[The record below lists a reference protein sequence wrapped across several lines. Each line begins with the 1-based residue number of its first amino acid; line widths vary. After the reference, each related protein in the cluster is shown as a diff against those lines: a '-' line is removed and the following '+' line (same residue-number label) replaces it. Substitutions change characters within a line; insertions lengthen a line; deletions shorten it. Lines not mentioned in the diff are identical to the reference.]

1 MSLVVPMSGNN
12 IIFAG
17 TLTDTEEFP
26 VSARGRLLSV
36 FATGTAGNSASVY
49 GGVRNAAGALE
60 WEWLAT
66 VTVGA
71 GNTMDSAQ
79 LVDFGHPFLKVENVS
94 GTPRITMTWSN

>member
-1 MSLVVPMSGNN
+1 MSLVVPIDGNK

-17 TLTDTEEFP
+17 TLTDTDELP

-49 GGVRNAAGALE
+49 GGVRNASGGLE

-71 GNTMDSAQ
+71 SNTMDSAQ
-79 LVDFGHPFLKVENVS
+79 IADFGHPFLKVENVS
-94 GTPRITMTWSN
+94 GAPRITMTWSD

>member
-1 MSLVVPMSGNN
+1 MSLVVPMSSNSV
-12 IIFAG
+12 IFAG
-17 TLTDTEEFP
+17 TLTDTTELP
-26 VSARGRLLSV
+26 VSAHGRLLSV

-79 LVDFGHPFLKVENVS
+79 IADFGHPFLKVENVS
-94 GTPRITMTWSN
+94 GTPKATVTWSN

>member
-1 MSLVVPMSGNN
+1 MPTVIPMSGNQ
-12 IIFAG
+12 IVYAG
-17 TLTDTEEFP
+17 LVTDIETFP
-26 VSARGRLLSV
+26 VSAHGRLLSV

-49 GGVRNAAGALE
+49 GGVRNAAGEIE

-71 GNTMDSAQ
+71 GDSMDSAQ

-94 GTPRITMTWSN
+94 GTPRITMTWSD

>member
-1 MSLVVPMSGNN
+1 MSLVIPMSGNGV
-12 IIFAG
+12 IFAG
-17 TLTDTEEFP
+17 TLTDTTEFP

-36 FATGTAGNSASVY
+36 FATGTAGNAASVY
-49 GGVRNAAGALE
+49 GGVYNAAGEIE

-79 LVDFGHPFLKVENVS
+79 IADFGHPYLKVENVS
-94 GTPRITMTWSN
+94 GTPRITMTWSD